1 MEQGKLQKLFS
12 SFKAIKN
19 NSINNQIFSATLIV
33 VMLTVGVKIA
43 SFIKELVVAWRFGT
57 RDELDAFLIALVVPS
72 LLSNVVASSFNS
84 ALIPTYIQLR
94 ETKGISAANRL
105 FSNLMVCVLMI
116 LSLISLLMLGF
127 AHLYLPFLA
136 AGFDEQK
143 ITLTFRIL
151 CTISPIILLDG
162 IICNWRAVLNAEENF
177 TVAGVAP
184 IFTPIVTIILLLQVY
199 SWGVY
204 TLAVGLCVGMILE
217 VLAIGFTLNQK
228 GISLIPK
235 WQGWDDNLTHVFK
248 QYLLVLS
255 GAVLLCSAVPID
267 QAMAAMLSPGSV
279 ASLNYG
285 NKVIAAPMGLFTSGL
300 TASIIPYCSKMYAN
314 GDWIKIRQ
322 IFKQNLGLIILIGT
336 SLTILTITFSEP
348 IVQLLFQRGSFIAK
362 DTKIVSQIQSLYALQ
377 IPFYIGNLFLIRL
390 ASSIKQNHLLL
401 WVSGF
406 DLIINII
413 LNYIFIGIFGIKGI
427 ALSTSIVYI
436 FSFFFLLSRINK
448 YTNQEANKLKIKNE

>member
-1 MEQGKLQKLFS
+1 MEKSKPQKLFS
-12 SFKAIKN
+12 SLSKIKN
-19 NSINNQIFSATLIV
+19 NSLNNQIFSATLIV

-43 SFIKELVVAWRFGT
+43 SFIKDLVVAWRFGT

-94 ETKGISAANRL
+94 ETRGISAANKL
-105 FSNLMVCVLMI
+105 FSNLMVCVLII
-116 LSLISLLMLGF
+116 LSLLSILMLGF
-127 AHLYLPFLA
+127 SHLYLPFLA
-136 AGFDEQK
+136 AGFDGQK
-143 ITLTFRIL
+143 LTLTFRIL

-184 IFTPIVTIILLLQVY
+184 IFTPIVTIILLLQVH

-204 TLAVGLCVGMILE
+204 TLAIGLCAGMILE
-217 VLAIGFTLNQK
+217 ILAIGLTLSRK
-228 GISLIPK
+228 GIPLIPK
-235 WQGWDDNLTHVFK
+235 WQGWDDNLTHIFK

-322 IFKQNLGLIILIGT
+322 TFRQNLGLIVLIGT
-336 SLTILTITFSEP
+336 VLTILTIVFSEP
-348 IVQLLFQRGSFIAK
+348 IVQLLFQRGSFVEK
-362 DTKIVSQIQSLYALQ
+362 DTKIVSQIQSLYSLQ

-390 ASSIKQNHLLL
+390 ASSIKKNHLLL
-401 WVSGF
+401 WVSGL
-406 DLIINII
+406 DLILNIV
-413 LNYIFIGIFGIKGI
+413 LNYIFINIIGIKGI

-436 FSFFFLLSRINK
+436 FSFFFLFLQINR
-448 YTNQEANKLKIKNE
+448 YTSQEAKKIKVASH

>member
-1 MEQGKLQKLFS
+1 MEQSKPQKLFS
-12 SFKAIKN
+12 SLKKIKN
-19 NSINNQIFSATLIV
+19 SSLNNQIFSATLIV

-43 SFIKELVVAWRFGT
+43 SFIKDLVVAWRFGT

-94 ETKGISAANRL
+94 ETRGISAANKL
-105 FSNLMVCVLMI
+105 FSNLMVCVLII
-116 LSLISLLMLGF
+116 LSLLSILMLGF
-127 AHLYLPFLA
+127 AHLYLPLLA

-143 ITLTFRIL
+143 LALTFRIL
-151 CTISPIILLDG
+151 CIISPIILLDG

-184 IFTPIVTIILLLQVY
+184 IFTPIVTIILLIQVH

-204 TLAVGLCVGMILE
+204 TLAVGLCAGMILE
-217 VLAIGFTLNQK
+217 ILAIGLTLSRK
-228 GISLIPK
+228 GIPLIPK
-235 WQGWDDNLTHVFK
+235 WQGWDDNLTHIFK

-322 IFKQNLGLIILIGT
+322 TFRQNLGLIVLIGI
-336 SLTILTITFSEP
+336 SLTILTILFSEP
-348 IVQLLFQRGSFIAK
+348 IVQFIFQRGSFVEK
-362 DTKIVSQIQSLYALQ
+362 DTKIVSQIQSLYSLQ

-401 WVSGF
+401 WVSGL

-413 LNYIFIGIFGIKGI
+413 LNYIFINMIGIKGI
-427 ALSTSIVYI
+427 ALSTSIVYV
-436 FSFFFLLSRINK
+436 FSFFFLFLKINK
-448 YTNQEANKLKIKNE
+448 YTSQEANNLNAANH

>member
-1 MEQGKLQKLFS
+1 MEQSKPQKLFS
-12 SFKAIKN
+12 SLKKIKN
-19 NSINNQIFSATLIV
+19 SSLNNQIFSATLIV

-43 SFIKELVVAWRFGT
+43 SFIKDLVVAWRFGT

-94 ETKGISAANRL
+94 ETRGISAANKL
-105 FSNLMVCVLMI
+105 FSNLMVCVLII
-116 LSLISLLMLGF
+116 LSLLSILMLGF
-127 AHLYLPFLA
+127 AHLYLPLLA

-143 ITLTFRIL
+143 LALTFRIL
-151 CTISPIILLDG
+151 CIISPIILLDG

-184 IFTPIVTIILLLQVY
+184 IFTPIVTIILLIQVH

-204 TLAVGLCVGMILE
+204 TLAVGLCAGMILE
-217 VLAIGFTLNQK
+217 ILAIGLTLSRK
-228 GISLIPK
+228 GIPLIPK
-235 WQGWDDNLTHVFK
+235 WQGWDDNLTHIFK

-322 IFKQNLGLIILIGT
+322 TFRQNLGLIVLIGI
-336 SLTILTITFSEP
+336 SLTILTILFSEP
-348 IVQLLFQRGSFIAK
+348 IVQFIFQRGSFVEK
-362 DTKIVSQIQSLYALQ
+362 DTKIVSQIQSLYSLQ

-390 ASSIKQNHLLL
+390 ASSIKQNYLLL
-401 WVSGF
+401 WVSGL

-413 LNYIFIGIFGIKGI
+413 LNYIFINMIGIKGI
-427 ALSTSIVYI
+427 ALSTSIVYV
-436 FSFFFLLSRINK
+436 FSFFFLFLKINK
-448 YTNQEANKLKIKNE
+448 YTSQEANNLNAANH